1 MLEASRSA
9 IMSAPP
15 GSEPD
20 LLSLFPPAASYI
32 SSALLVPGDQVPQP
46 YRRLLVHQHH
56 MTVTVEAH
64 HGGPVDVVVL
74 DRRHQGNT
82 YARMILL
89 VLRSTGR
96 IVQFGLVRIHFAFC
110 DAGVRDEILSEKTP
124 LGRIL
129 IQHNILRHIQPIGFL
144 RVTPGADMVQWFG
157 LQTPEPTYGR
167 LAVLFCD
174 EQPAIEVLEIVA
186 PEGTTRG

>member
-1 MLEASRSA
+1 
-9 IMSAPP
+9 MSAEP

-20 LLSLFPPAASYI
+20 LLSLFPPAASYLR
-32 SSALLVPGDQVPQP
+32 SAQLVPGSQVPEP
-46 YRRLLVHQHH
+46 YRGLLVHTHH

-74 DRRHQGNT
+74 DRRDQGET
-82 YARMILL
+82 YSRMILL
-89 VLRSTGR
+89 AVRSTGQ

-110 DAGVRDEILSEKTP
+110 SQVVRDEIRAEKTP

-129 IQHNILRHIQPIGFL
+129 IQHNILRRIQPIGFL
-144 RVTPGADMVQWFG
+144 HVTPGNDMVQWFG
-157 LQTPEPTYGR
+157 LEGPVSTYGR

-174 EQPAIEVLEIVA
+174 GQPAIEVLEIVA
-186 PEGTTRG
+186 PEKQE

>member
-1 MLEASRSA
+1 
-9 IMSAPP
+9 MSAVP

-32 SSALLVPGDQVPQP
+32 QSAQLIPGSQVPEP
-46 YRRLLVHQHH
+46 YRGLLVHQHH

-74 DRRHQGNT
+74 DRREQGDA
-82 YARMILL
+82 YVRMILL
-89 VLRSTGR
+89 ALRSTGR
-96 IVQFGLVRIHFAFC
+96 IVQFGLARIHFSFC
-110 DAGVRDEILSEKTP
+110 SEQVRQEIRSEKTP

-129 IQHNILRHIQPIGFL
+129 IAHNVLRRIQPIGFL
-144 RVTPGADMVQWFG
+144 HVVPGTDMMQWFG
-157 LQTPEPTYGR
+157 LQTPVPTYGR

-174 EQPAIEVLEIVA
+174 GEPAIEVLEIVA
-186 PEGTTRG
+186 PE

>member
-1 MLEASRSA
+1 
-9 IMSAPP
+9 MSSLP

-20 LLSLFPPAASYI
+20 LLSLFPPATSYL
-32 SSALLVPGDQVPQP
+32 SSALLVPGKQVPEP
-46 YRRLLVHQHH
+46 YRGLLVHQHH

-74 DRRHQGNT
+74 DRRHQGTT
-82 YARMILL
+82 YSRMILL
-89 VLRSTGR
+89 ALRGSGR
-96 IVQFGLVRIHFAFC
+96 IVQFGLVRIHLGFC
-110 DAGVRDEILSEKTP
+110 NEAVRDAILSEKTP

-144 RVTPGADMVQWFG
+144 RVTPGADMMQWFG

-174 EQPAIEVLEIVA
+174 ERPAIEVLEIVA
-186 PEGTTRG
+186 PELVAPG

>member
-1 MLEASRSA
+1 
-9 IMSAPP
+9 MSAAP

-32 SSALLVPGDQVPQP
+32 RSALLVPGSQVPQP
-46 YRRLLVHQHH
+46 YRDLLVHEHH
-56 MTVTVEAH
+56 MTVTVEAF

-74 DRRHQGNT
+74 DRRDQGES

-89 VLRSTGR
+89 ALRSTGR

-110 DAGVRDEILSEKTP
+110 SQAVRDEIRAEKTP

-129 IQHNILRHIQPIGFL
+129 IQHNVLRRIQPIGFL
-144 RVTPGADMVQWFG
+144 RVEPGTDMMQWFK
-157 LQTPEPTYGR
+157 LQAAEPTYGR

-174 EQPAIEVLEIVA
+174 GQPAIEVLEIVA
-186 PEGTTRG
+186 PEPTTAV

>member
-1 MLEASRSA
+1 MSSA
-9 IMSAPP
+9 P

-32 SSALLVPGDQVPQP
+32 QSAQLVPGSHVPEP
-46 YRRLLVHQHH
+46 YRGLLVHEHH

-74 DRRHQGNT
+74 DRRHQGNS
-82 YARMILL
+82 YSRMILL
-89 VLRSTGR
+89 ALRGSGR

-110 DAGVRDEILSEKTP
+110 SAEVRDEILSEKTP

-129 IQHNILRHIQPIGFL
+129 IRHNILRRVQPIGFL
-144 RVTPGADMVQWFG
+144 HVTPGTDMQQWFG
-157 LQTPEPTYGR
+157 LQSPETTYGR
-167 LAVLFCD
+167 LAVIFCGN
-174 EQPAIEVLEIVA
+174 EPAIEVLEIVA
-186 PEGTTRG
+186 PERPSPQ